1 MRITLIRTALSLG
14 LFAVFL
20 LPGPALAITAEPVAD
35 TPALQAAA
43 TQTQQPTATRQPT
56 PTEAP
61 TGVTP
66 APTGQA
72 TAPETS
78 PPVPGEGDR
87 TETTQTGNDMTPLV
101 VGAILLLIVLAALF
115 YLWRQ
120 RRTDTEV

>member
-1 MRITLIRTALSLG
+1 MRLTLIRTAFSLG

-20 LPGPALAITAEPVAD
+20 LPGPALAVTAGPAAD
-35 TPALQAAA
+35 NAAVPAAA
-43 TQTQQPTATRQPT
+43 TQTQQPTPTQSPT
-56 PTEAP
+56 PTETP

-78 PPVPGEGDR
+78 PPVPGEDD

-101 VGAILLLIVLAALF
+101 VAAILLLIIVSALF
-115 YLWRQ
+115 YLWK
-120 RRTDTEV
+120 RRNSAEDL

>member
-20 LPGPALAITAEPVAD
+20 LPGPALAIAAEPAPD

-78 PPVPGEGDR
+78 PPVPGEDD
-87 TETTQTGNDMTPLV
+87 TETTQSGNDMTPLV
-101 VGAILLLIVLAALF
+101 MAALLLLIVGSALF
-115 YLWRQ
+115 YLWK
-120 RRTDTEV
+120 RRNSGQDL